1 MRWVNNIVWN
11 GQNYIA
17 VTSDV
22 RGATE
27 KLPVSA
33 LANLDYSYEKT
44 RKIKVTTNFSTWSTI
59 SIDRFQPASTFP
71 TAISDGQE
79 IYEFEVSG
87 ETFQIPAIV
96 LMKVF
101 FRPLKGLASYLFR
114 PQSLDNIFLPMDS
127 SVTNVRFFYSA
138 QKEFRIQ
145 SRNTTQGTHAV
156 LSWMYCFPSARRTW
170 DSILENARKGK
181 LGFQLP
187 IGTGNLVL
195 HAFKAEESWIVT
207 KLDMISVSTAE
218 VPFEFAVGHTS
229 LIKFRY
235 QDWNSANGIARPK
248 QLKDIPKRGDS
259 WSLSDYEWSTIKPI
273 LNKGRQQRH
282 CLRTIMDCL
291 LEKFGHGIAWRKLTV
306 TTVNRPA
313 IIWHYQEMLKDG
325 RWELMQNKLTQLR
338 TMER

>member
-1 MRWVNNIVWN
+1 M
-11 GQNYIA
+11 
-17 VTSDV
+17 S
-22 RGATE
+22 
-27 KLPVSA
+27 
-33 LANLDYSYEKT
+33 
-44 RKIKVTTNFSTWSTI
+44 
-59 SIDRFQPASTFP
+59 
-71 TAISDGQE
+71 
-79 IYEFEVSG
+79 
-87 ETFQIPAIV
+87 
-96 LMKVF
+96 
-101 FRPLKGLASYLFR
+101 
-114 PQSLDNIFLPMDS
+114 DS
-127 SVTNVRFFYSA
+127 SI
-138 QKEFRIQ
+138 QHKRIQ
-145 SRNTTQGTHAV
+145 NTIKKYHSGHTRSFV
-156 LSWMYCFPSARRTW
+156 LDVLFSSARRTW

>member
-1 MRWVNNIVWN
+1 
-11 GQNYIA
+11 
-17 VTSDV
+17 
-22 RGATE
+22 
-27 KLPVSA
+27 
-33 LANLDYSYEKT
+33 
-44 RKIKVTTNFSTWSTI
+44 
-59 SIDRFQPASTFP
+59 
-71 TAISDGQE
+71 
-79 IYEFEVSG
+79 
-87 ETFQIPAIV
+87 
-96 LMKVF
+96 
-101 FRPLKGLASYLFR
+101 
-114 PQSLDNIFLPMDS
+114 
-127 SVTNVRFFYSA
+127 
-138 QKEFRIQ
+138 
-145 SRNTTQGTHAV
+145 
-156 LSWMYCFPSARRTW
+156 
-170 DSILENARKGK
+170 
-181 LGFQLP
+181 
-187 IGTGNLVL
+187 
-195 HAFKAEESWIVT
+195 
-207 KLDMISVSTAE
+207 MISVSTAE